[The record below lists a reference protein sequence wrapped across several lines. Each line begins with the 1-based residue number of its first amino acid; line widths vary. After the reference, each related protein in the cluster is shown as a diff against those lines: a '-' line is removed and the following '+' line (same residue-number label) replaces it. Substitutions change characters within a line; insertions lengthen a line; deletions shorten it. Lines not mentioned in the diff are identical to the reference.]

1 MEHKNIRLIIV
12 VVTAFTILTILTT
25 GCSISITRNYYG
37 AKPKTPIITDSTNY
51 VLKLGSQTHKPNDGQ
66 R

>member
-12 VVTAFTILTILTT
+12 VTVFTILTTD
-25 GCSISITRNYYG
+25 CSILITINYYS
-37 AKPKTPIITDSTNY
+37 AKPKTSIKTDSTTY
-51 VLKLGSQTHKPNDGQ
+51 VLKLDSETYKPNDGQ

>member
-1 MEHKNIRLIIV
+1 MKHKNIRLILIV
-12 VVTAFTILTILTT
+12 ITVFTILAT
-25 GCSISITRNYYG
+25 GCSISITRNYYS
-37 AKPKTPIITDSTNY
+37 AKPKTPIKTDSTTS

>member
-12 VVTAFTILTILTT
+12 VTVFTILTT
-25 GCSISITRNYYG
+25 GCSISITRNYYS
-37 AKPKTPIITDSTNY
+37 AKPKMSIKTDSTTY
-51 VLKLGSQTHKPNDGQ
+51 VLKLDSETYKPNDGQ

>member
-12 VVTAFTILTILTT
+12 VTVFTILTT
-25 GCSISITRNYYG
+25 GCSILITRNYYS
-37 AKPKTPIITDSTNY
+37 AKTSIKTDSTTY
-51 VLKLGSQTHKPNDGQ
+51 VLKLDSETYKPNDGQ

>member
-1 MEHKNIRLIIV
+1 MEYKNIRLIIV
-12 VVTAFTILTILTT
+12 VVTAFTILTT

-37 AKPKTPIITDSTNY
+37 EKPKTPIKTDSTTY
-51 VLKLGSQTHKPNDGQ
+51 VLKLGSKMHKPNDGQ

>member
-1 MEHKNIRLIIV
+1 MEYKNIRIIIV
-12 VVTAFTILTILTT
+12 VVTAFTILTA

-37 AKPKTPIITDSTNY
+37 EKPKTPIKTDSTTY
-51 VLKLGSQTHKPNDGQ
+51 VLKLGSQMHKPNDGQ

>member
-12 VVTAFTILTILTT
+12 VVTAFTILAT
-25 GCSISITRNYYG
+25 GCSISITRNYYSPE
-37 AKPKTPIITDSTNY
+37 PKAPIKTDSTTY

-66 R
+66 K

>member
-12 VVTAFTILTILTT
+12 TAIVFTIFSA
-25 GCSISITRNYYG
+25 GCSISVSKNIYNV
-37 AKPKTPIITDSTNY
+37 KPKASQETDSATY
-51 VLKLGSQTHKPNDGQ
+51 VLRLGSQTPKPNDGQ

>member
-12 VVTAFTILTILTT
+12 VVTAFTILIT

>member
-12 VVTAFTILTILTT
+12 VTVFTILTTD
-25 GCSISITRNYYG
+25 CSILITRNYYS
-37 AKPKTPIITDSTNY
+37 AKPKTSIKTDSTTY
-51 VLKLGSQTHKPNDGQ
+51 VLKLDSETYKPNDGQ

>member
-12 VVTAFTILTILTT
+12 VITAFTILAT
-25 GCSISITRNYYG
+25 GCSISITKNYYS
-37 AKPKTPIITDSTNY
+37 AKPKTPIKTDSTTY
-51 VLKLGSQTHKPNDGQ
+51 VLKLGPQTHKLNDGQ

>member
-12 VVTAFTILTILTT
+12 VVTAFTILAT
-25 GCSISITRNYYG
+25 GCSISITRNYYS
-37 AKPKTPIITDSTNY
+37 AKPKTPIKTDSTTY

-66 R
+66 K